1 MARIED
7 YALIGDCGTAAL
19 VSRHGSI
26 DWLCLP
32 RFDSGACFAALLGTS
47 DHGSWRIAPDAS
59 PFEASR
65 AYLGATMILATTFR
79 TSEGA
84 VELIDFLVPGA
95 TEPTLVRLVRGVEGV
110 LSLTSE
116 LVIRFDHGMTVPRAA
131 RGVVTTGFLR
141 DVAEICAQHQ
151 VRSATI
157 RGLAVGRRI
166 RLEFSRGMPT
176 GCRQQIR
183 NVWEAS
189 GWSVR

>member
-1 MARIED
+1 M
-7 YALIGDCGTAAL
+7 
-19 VSRHGSI
+19 SGS
-26 DWLCLP
+26 LM
-32 RFDSGACFAALLGTS
+32 
-47 DHGSWRIAPDAS
+47 IAGLA
-59 PFEASR
+59 
-65 AYLGATMILATTFR
+65 ILA
-79 TSEGA
+79 GWA
-84 VELIDFLVPGA
+84 IYAA
-95 TEPTLVRLVRGVEGV
+95 TRAGGVFVVKVRGG
-110 LSLTSE
+110 
-116 LVIRFDHGMTVPRAA
+116 VPRAA